1 MKHTWTPL
9 WHGCWKDFGSQIFP
23 VVPGA
28 VRSAETPSLDGV
40 PPPQGATAH
49 LCHLWDINELEA
61 LIYLARK
68 IWAGCRGDAHGA
80 RARSQPQG
88 PRGGTGLELSPPPKK
103 KTLRTQISAPSGQVL
118 GRAPHSPGCKHTA
131 LRMSRRAGERGYP
144 REPPPSATPS
154 PPPAHGAGGP
164 ARRRRRRDSNP
175 RPRCSQEAAPAEPG
189 AAASSRPL
197 PLLPSHWITSCRSR
211 AAQQRIGQRGVA
223 AAGGGGA
230 SCGRLCADPGMAVMG
245 VQVVVSLLAASV
257 MQKLA
262 PHCSFARWL
271 LCNGRRV
278 NGVLDDKPLS
288 MPRDIDLRL
297 DTSPITAVDAL
308 VLRYFLEY
316 QWFVD
321 FAVYS
326 TAVYIFTEGYFCLAD
341 PQKETNIGVLWC
353 LLTVVFSV
361 KVFFM
366 VMRHYFRSE
375 EGGERSVCLT
385 FAFFFL
391 LLAMVVLVIRE
402 DYLEFG
408 LEPGLAGVSSNL
420 ESVLKQRGWEWTV
433 PLAKLAFK
441 LGLVALCSFLGA
453 CLTFPG
459 LRLAQTHLD
468 ALRMAADKPLS
479 QVLLHTSFLAPVIV
493 VVMWIKPI
501 SRDFLLHAPMGK
513 QTVQLMSDSAYN
525 TARLWTI
532 IGLCLL
538 RLAVTRH
545 HLQAY
550 LGLAERWVEQ
560 MRREAGRITAVEIQ
574 RKITRIYCYVSVVSL
589 QYLGPV
595 ILTLHC
601 ALLLKTLG
609 HHSWGLYPEPSPVPP
624 AVSAAPPRPGS
635 EDGEDVRAAVEQITG
650 VLGGIFTPLFFRG
663 LLAFVTWMLPAR
675 GGRPP
680 PVGFAAASSEPS
692 LLGRGSAA
700 GRIGLAWQRPWGN
713 VLPSQCR
720 LWGFALRSLPLLA
733 EGECIFVG
741 PLLWPAT
748 SELSGSSLCFV

>member
-1 MKHTWTPL
+1 M
-9 WHGCWKDFGSQIFP
+9 
-23 VVPGA
+23 A
-28 VRSAETPSLDGV
+28 GV
-40 PPPQGATAH
+40 
-49 LCHLWDINELEA
+49 
-61 LIYLARK
+61 
-68 IWAGCRGDAHGA
+68 
-80 RARSQPQG
+80 S
-88 PRGGTGLELSPPPKK
+88 
-103 KTLRTQISAPSGQVL
+103 
-118 GRAPHSPGCKHTA
+118 HS
-131 LRMSRRAGERGYP
+131 RERGCGKQ
-144 REPPPSATPS
+144 T
-154 PPPAHGAGGP
+154 
-164 ARRRRRRDSNP
+164 
-175 RPRCSQEAAPAEPG
+175 APA
-189 AAASSRPL
+189 L
-197 PLLPSHWITSCRSR
+197 
-211 AAQQRIGQRGVA
+211 Q
-223 AAGGGGA
+223 AGGGVP
-230 SCGRLCADPGMAVMG
+230 SSPRLWEPECRGGPLRVSPAQAVMG

-257 MQKLA
+257 MQKMA

-271 LCNGRRV
+271 LCNGSLHRYKHPSDEELCALAGKQRPKAKRDRRM
-278 NGVLDDKPLS
+278 NGVTDDKPLS
-288 MPRDIDLRL
+288 VPRDIDLRL

-326 TAVYIFTEGYFCLAD
+326 TAVYVFTEGYYCLAD

-361 KVFFM
+361 YPSAGFRGATAATHRVQAADGKVFFM

-391 LLAMVVLVIRE
+391 LLAMVALVIRE

-420 ESVLKQRGWEWTV
+420 ESILKQRGWEWTL

-468 ALRMAADKPLS
+468 ALRMAADKPLT
-479 QVLLHTSFLAPVIV
+479 QLGEICGVLLHVSFLAPVLV

-513 QTVQLMSDSAYN
+513 QTVQIMSDSAYN

-532 IGLCLL
+532 VSLCLL

-560 MRREAGRITAVEIQ
+560 MRKEAGRIAVLEIQ
-574 RKITRIYCYVSVVSL
+574 RKVWTRELGWERGSRHGRRPPADPRCPQITRIYCYVSVVSL

-601 ALLLKTLG
+601 TLLLKTLG
-609 HHSWGLYPEPSPVPP
+609 HHSWGLYPEPPPLPP
-624 AVSAAPPRPGS
+624 AATTAPPRPGG
-635 EDGEDVRAAVEQITG
+635 EDGEDVRAVVEQITG

-663 LLAFVTWMLPAR
+663 LFAFLTWWVAACQVVTSLF
-675 GGRPP
+675 GLY
-680 PVGFAAASSEPS
+680 FHQYLAAS
-692 LLGRGSAA
+692 
-700 GRIGLAWQRPWGN
+700 
-713 VLPSQCR
+713 
-720 LWGFALRSLPLLA
+720 
-733 EGECIFVG
+733 
-741 PLLWPAT
+741 
-748 SELSGSSLCFV
+748 

>member
-1 MKHTWTPL
+1 
-9 WHGCWKDFGSQIFP
+9 Q
-23 VVPGA
+23 
-28 VRSAETPSLDGV
+28 
-40 PPPQGATAH
+40 
-49 LCHLWDINELEA
+49 
-61 LIYLARK
+61 
-68 IWAGCRGDAHGA
+68 
-80 RARSQPQG
+80 
-88 PRGGTGLELSPPPKK
+88 
-103 KTLRTQISAPSGQVL
+103 
-118 GRAPHSPGCKHTA
+118 
-131 LRMSRRAGERGYP
+131 
-144 REPPPSATPS
+144 
-154 PPPAHGAGGP
+154 
-164 ARRRRRRDSNP
+164 
-175 RPRCSQEAAPAEPG
+175 
-189 AAASSRPL
+189 
-197 PLLPSHWITSCRSR
+197 
-211 AAQQRIGQRGVA
+211 
-223 AAGGGGA
+223 
-230 SCGRLCADPGMAVMG
+230 AVMG
-245 VQVVVSLLAASV
+245 VQVVVSRLAASV

-271 LCNGRRV
+271 LCNGSLHHYKHPSEEELRALSGKQRPKAKRDRRV
-278 NGVLDDKPLS
+278 NGVTDDKPLS
-288 MPRDIDLRL
+288 VPRDIDLRL
-297 DTSPITAVDAL
+297 DTSPITAMDAL
-308 VLRYFLEY
+308 VLHYFLEY

-326 TAVYIFTEGYFCLAD
+326 TAVYIFTEGYYCLAD

-391 LLAMVVLVIRE
+391 LLAMVALVIRE
-402 DYLEFG
+402 DYLEFS
-408 LEPGLAGVSSNL
+408 LEPGGCGRTGRGERAAPGAALPAHGRPLPAGLASVSSNL
-420 ESVLKQRGWEWTV
+420 ESVLKQRGWEWTL

-468 ALRMAADKPLS
+468 ALRMAADKPLT

-513 QTVQLMSDSAYN
+513 QTVQIMSDSAYN

-532 IGLCLL
+532 VGLCLL

-550 LGLAERWVEQ
+550 LCLAERWVEQ
-560 MRREAGRITAVEIQ
+560 MRKEAGRIAVVEIQ

-601 ALLLKTLG
+601 TLLLKTLG
-609 HHSWGLYPEPSPVPP
+609 HHSWGLYPEPSPIPP
-624 AVSAAPPRPGS
+624 AATAAPPRAGS
-635 EDGEDVRAAVEQITG
+635 KDGEDVHAVVEQITG

-663 LLAFVTWMLPAR
+663 LLAFLTWWVAACQVVASLF
-675 GGRPP
+675 GLY
-680 PVGFAAASSEPS
+680 FHQYLAAS
-692 LLGRGSAA
+692 
-700 GRIGLAWQRPWGN
+700 
-713 VLPSQCR
+713 
-720 LWGFALRSLPLLA
+720 
-733 EGECIFVG
+733 
-741 PLLWPAT
+741 
-748 SELSGSSLCFV
+748 

>member
-1 MKHTWTPL
+1 N
-9 WHGCWKDFGSQIFP
+9 G
-23 VVPGA
+23 
-28 VRSAETPSLDGV
+28 
-40 PPPQGATAH
+40 
-49 LCHLWDINELEA
+49 
-61 LIYLARK
+61 
-68 IWAGCRGDAHGA
+68 
-80 RARSQPQG
+80 
-88 PRGGTGLELSPPPKK
+88 
-103 KTLRTQISAPSGQVL
+103 
-118 GRAPHSPGCKHTA
+118 
-131 LRMSRRAGERGYP
+131 
-144 REPPPSATPS
+144 
-154 PPPAHGAGGP
+154 
-164 ARRRRRRDSNP
+164 
-175 RPRCSQEAAPAEPG
+175 
-189 AAASSRPL
+189 
-197 PLLPSHWITSCRSR
+197 
-211 AAQQRIGQRGVA
+211 
-223 AAGGGGA
+223 
-230 SCGRLCADPGMAVMG
+230 
-245 VQVVVSLLAASV
+245 VVVSLLAASV
-257 MQKLA
+257 MQKMA

-271 LCNGRRV
+271 LCNGSLHRYKHPSDEELCALAGKQRPKAKRDRRM
-278 NGVLDDKPLS
+278 NGMTDDKPLS
-288 MPRDIDLRL
+288 VPRDIDLRL

-326 TAVYIFTEGYFCLAD
+326 TAVYLFTEGYYCLAD

-391 LLAMVVLVIRE
+391 LLAMVALVIRE

-408 LEPGLAGVSSNL
+408 LEPGGL
-420 ESVLKQRGWEWTV
+420 

-468 ALRMAADKPLS
+468 ALRMAADKPLT
-479 QVLLHTSFLAPVIV
+479 QVLLHVSFLAPVLV

-501 SRDFLLHAPMGK
+501 SREFLLHAPMGK

-532 IGLCLL
+532 VGLCLL

-560 MRREAGRITAVEIQ
+560 MRKEAGRITVLEIQ

-589 QYLGPV
+589 QYLGPI

-601 ALLLKTLG
+601 TLLLKTLG
-609 HHSWGLYPEPSPVPP
+609 HHSWGLYPEPPSLPLAATAASPH
-624 AVSAAPPRPGS
+624 PGG
-635 EDGEDVRAAVEQITG
+635 EDREDVRAAVEQITG
-650 VLGGIFTPLFFRG
+650 VLGAIFTPLFFRG
-663 LLAFVTWMLPAR
+663 LFAFLTWWVAACQVVTSLF
-675 GGRPP
+675 GLY
-680 PVGFAAASSEPS
+680 FHQYLAAS
-692 LLGRGSAA
+692 
-700 GRIGLAWQRPWGN
+700 
-713 VLPSQCR
+713 
-720 LWGFALRSLPLLA
+720 
-733 EGECIFVG
+733 
-741 PLLWPAT
+741 
-748 SELSGSSLCFV
+748 

>member
-1 MKHTWTPL
+1 
-9 WHGCWKDFGSQIFP
+9 Q
-23 VVPGA
+23 
-28 VRSAETPSLDGV
+28 
-40 PPPQGATAH
+40 
-49 LCHLWDINELEA
+49 
-61 LIYLARK
+61 
-68 IWAGCRGDAHGA
+68 
-80 RARSQPQG
+80 
-88 PRGGTGLELSPPPKK
+88 
-103 KTLRTQISAPSGQVL
+103 
-118 GRAPHSPGCKHTA
+118 
-131 LRMSRRAGERGYP
+131 
-144 REPPPSATPS
+144 
-154 PPPAHGAGGP
+154 
-164 ARRRRRRDSNP
+164 
-175 RPRCSQEAAPAEPG
+175 
-189 AAASSRPL
+189 
-197 PLLPSHWITSCRSR
+197 
-211 AAQQRIGQRGVA
+211 
-223 AAGGGGA
+223 
-230 SCGRLCADPGMAVMG
+230 AVMG

-257 MQKLA
+257 MQKMA

-271 LCNGRRV
+271 LCNGSLHRYKHPSDEELCALAGKQRPKAKRDRRM
-278 NGVLDDKPLS
+278 NGMTDDKPLS
-288 MPRDIDLRL
+288 VPRDIDLRL

-326 TAVYIFTEGYFCLAD
+326 TAVYVFTEGYYCLAD

-353 LLTVVFSV
+353 LLTVVFSI

-391 LLAMVVLVIRE
+391 LLAMVALVIRE

-408 LEPGLAGVSSNL
+408 LEPGLASVSSNL
-420 ESVLKQRGWEWTV
+420 ESILKQRGWEWTL

-468 ALRMAADKPLS
+468 ALRMAADKPLT
-479 QVLLHTSFLAPVIV
+479 QVLLHVSFLAPVLV

-501 SRDFLLHAPMGK
+501 ARDFLLHAPMGK
-513 QTVQLMSDSAYN
+513 QTVQIMSDSAYN

-532 IGLCLL
+532 VGLCLL

-560 MRREAGRITAVEIQ
+560 MRKEAGRIAVLEIQ
-574 RKITRIYCYVSVVSL
+574 RKVWTWELGWERGPGHGRWPRADPHCPQITRIYCYVSVVSL

-601 ALLLKTLG
+601 TLLLKTLG
-609 HHSWGLYPEPSPVPP
+609 HHSWGLYPEHPP
-624 AVSAAPPRPGS
+624 LPLAATAAPPRRGG
-635 EDGEDVRAAVEQITG
+635 EDGEDVRAAVEQITS

-663 LLAFVTWMLPAR
+663 VFAFLTWWVAACQVVTSLF
-675 GGRPP
+675 GLY
-680 PVGFAAASSEPS
+680 FHQYLAAS
-692 LLGRGSAA
+692 
-700 GRIGLAWQRPWGN
+700 
-713 VLPSQCR
+713 
-720 LWGFALRSLPLLA
+720 
-733 EGECIFVG
+733 
-741 PLLWPAT
+741 
-748 SELSGSSLCFV
+748 